1 MKGLLVTAAFRAGW
15 ALARLAPEQVAV
27 GAFQWGADL
36 ATRRGGPGVEQLRRN
51 LARVVP
57 RAGAAELDDLV
68 ARGMRSYARYWCET
82 FRLRPDDVDAVH
94 QAVER
99 TATGQENLHAA
110 CAEGNGVILAL
121 PHCGSWDLAG
131 VWLLGHSRQV
141 SVVVQRLRPESLY
154 RSFTRARERLGFDV
168 VPSAGGEIRP
178 TEHLAQRLR
187 AGGVVCLFADRDLTA
202 NGVPVTFFGGTTRM
216 PAGPAYLAA
225 TTGATL
231 LPVGTWFT
239 ETGWGLRVHPPVKV
253 NGIEGIGAATQ
264 ALADVFAADI
274 AAHPEDWHMLQRL
287 WLAEEPAQNED

>member
-1 MKGLLVTAAFRAGW
+1 VKGLLITAAYRAGW
-15 ALARLAPEQVAV
+15 AFARIMPEQVAAGV
-27 GAFQWGADL
+27 FQWGADL
-36 ATRRGGPGVEQLRRN
+36 ATRRNGPGVAQLRRN

-57 RAGAAELDDLV
+57 RAGAAELDELV

-82 FRLRPDDVDAVH
+82 FRLRRSDVAAVH
-94 QAVER
+94 EAVER
-99 TATGQENLHAA
+99 TATGQENLQAA

-131 VWLLGHSRQV
+131 VWLLGHTDQV
-141 SVVVQRLRPESLY
+141 SVVVQRLRPESLF

-168 VPSAGGEIRP
+168 VPSSGGSSRP

-202 NGVPVTFFGGTTRM
+202 NGVPVSFFNGTTRM

-225 TTGATL
+225 TTGAAL

-239 ETGWGLRVHPPVKV
+239 ETGWGMRVHPPVKV
-253 NGIEGIGAATQ
+253 NGVDGIPAATQ

-287 WLAEEPAQNED
+287 WLTEDLFE

>member
-1 MKGLLVTAAFRAGW
+1 VKGLLVTAAYRAGW
-15 ALARLAPEQVAV
+15 AFARLAPEQVAV
-27 GAFQWGADL
+27 GTFQWGADF
-36 ATRRGGPGVEQLRRN
+36 ATRRNGPGVAQLRRN

-57 RAGAAELDDLV
+57 RAGAAELDELV
-68 ARGMRSYARYWCET
+68 ARAMRSYARYWYET
-82 FRLRPDDVDAVH
+82 FRLRPGDVDAVH

-131 VWLLGHSRQV
+131 VWLLGHTRQV

-202 NGVPVTFFGGTTRM
+202 NGVPVSFFNGTTRM

-239 ETGWGLRVHPPVKV
+239 ENGWGLRVHPPVKV
-253 NGIEGIGAATQ
+253 SGVEGIGAATQ

-287 WLAEEPAQNED
+287 WLTEDLSE

>member
-1 MKGLLVTAAFRAGW
+1 VKGLLVTAAYRAGW
-15 ALARLAPEQVAV
+15 ALARAVPEQVAAGV
-27 GAFQWGADL
+27 FQWGADL
-36 ATRRGGPGVEQLRRN
+36 ATRRNGPGVAQLRRN

-57 RAGAAELDDLV
+57 RAGAAELDELV

-82 FRLRPDDVDAVH
+82 FRLRRGDVAAVH

-131 VWLLGHSRQV
+131 VWLLGHTDQV

-168 VPSAGGEIRP
+168 VPSSGGPSRP
-178 TEHLAQRLR
+178 TEHLARRLR
-187 AGGVVCLFADRDLTA
+187 AGGTVCLFADRDLTD
-202 NGVPVTFFGGTTRM
+202 NGVPVSFFNGTTKM
-216 PAGPAYLAA
+216 PAGPAFLAA
-225 TTGATL
+225 TTGAAL

-239 ETGWGLRVHPPVKV
+239 ETGWGMRVHPPVKV
-253 NGIEGIGAATQ
+253 NGVDGIAAATQ

-287 WLAEEPAQNED
+287 WLTEDLSE

>member
-1 MKGLLVTAAFRAGW
+1 VKGLLITAAYRAGW
-15 ALARLAPEQVAV
+15 AFARIMPEQVAAGV
-27 GAFQWGADL
+27 FQWGADL
-36 ATRRGGPGVEQLRRN
+36 ATRRNGPGVAQLRRN

-82 FRLRPDDVDAVH
+82 FRLRPGDVAAVH

-131 VWLLGHSRQV
+131 VWLLGHTDKV

-168 VPSAGGEIRP
+168 VPSSGGSSRP

-202 NGVPVTFFGGTTRM
+202 NGVPVSFFNGTTRM

-239 ETGWGLRVHPPVKV
+239 ETGWGMRVHPPVKV
-253 NGIEGIGAATQ
+253 NGIDGIPAATQ

-287 WLAEEPAQNED
+287 WLTEDLSE